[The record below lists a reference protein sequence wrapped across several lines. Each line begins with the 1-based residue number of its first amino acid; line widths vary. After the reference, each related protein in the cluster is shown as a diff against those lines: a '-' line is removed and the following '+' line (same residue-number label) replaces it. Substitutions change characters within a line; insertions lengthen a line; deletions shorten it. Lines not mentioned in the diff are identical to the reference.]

1 MKIKKLSSVLVFL
14 GLSLVAFGQK
24 YIPEDDLYYQP
35 GDENPIIE
43 QKKQEKAVSPKPEP
57 VEVSKAVPSAAQTDY
72 DRAVDAY
79 NRRYSSSTV
88 ADTTSSATLGES
100 TQIAQDR
107 ESIAGIDTIDTDYD
121 YNGYY
126 LNGFEGSQSDLE
138 YAERIRRFHNPK
150 FTIHISDPAYTDIYF
165 LNPSD
170 WNVYI
175 DNSYAYVT
183 PTWTNPWYWNYMW
196 APYSYSSLSW
206 RWNFGFGSWG
216 FYWGYGYP
224 GWGYNPY
231 WGWAGPAWYP
241 HWGWGGHH
249 HYPGYYPGHRPG
261 WNNGRDIRYS
271 NGGRTIYGNYGSS
284 NRYSGGSVSTRP
296 SSTGNKYTSG
306 SSSSRQ
312 PIMRETNSNRG
323 RTRIGT
329 SSGNSTY
336 SRPSGTTTRSSSYR
350 SGSSSRTSSGSS
362 SRVRTSNG
370 GRSTYTPST
379 STRRSSGS
387 SYSPMPSSSRSSG
400 SSGSVGRSSGG
411 SRGRTR

>member
-1 MKIKKLSSVLVFL
+1 MKMKKLSFVLIFL
-14 GLSLVAFGQK
+14 GLSVIAFGQK

-35 GDENPIIE
+35 NEENPIV
-43 QKKQEKAVSPKPEP
+43 KKKKEEKSESTTATVQQPVAVST
-57 VEVSKAVPSAAQTDY
+57 VAVSTEQSDY

-79 NRRYSSSTV
+79 NRRYSSEIV
-88 ADTTSSATLGES
+88 DDTIPAVTLDES
-100 TQIAQDR
+100 TQMTQAEKQEED
-107 ESIAGIDTIDTDYD
+107 ADTDD
-121 YNGYY
+121 YTGYY
-126 LNGFEGSQSDLE
+126 LNGFEGTQSDLE
-138 YAERIRRFHNPK
+138 YAERIRRFHNPN

-165 LNPSD
+165 LNPLD

-196 APYSYSSLSW
+196 APYSYTSLSW

-216 FYWGYGYP
+216 FYWGYP
-224 GWGYNPY
+224 WGYDPY
-231 WGWAGPAWYP
+231 WGWAGSLWHP

-261 WNNGRDIRYS
+261 WNSGRDIRYS

-284 NRYSGGSVSTRP
+284 NRYSNGNRTMSTSV
-296 SSTGNKYTSG
+296 GNNRYSG
-306 SSSSRQ
+306 SSSSNKQ
-312 PIMRETNSNRG
+312 PIMRESNANRG

-329 SSGNSTY
+329 SSSGNTTY
-336 SRPSGTTTRSSSYR
+336 SRPLGTTTRSNSTYR
-350 SGSSSRTSSGSS
+350 SGSSSRSSSGTS
-362 SRVRTSNG
+362 SRVRNSNG

-387 SYSPMPSSSRSSG
+387 SYSPAPSSSRSSG